1 MRFVAFHFWVMRPIW
16 RVMTRLRLHISALL
30 IALLTLTGYGT
41 AMAKGMPQ
49 SVGVM
54 ELCAGQ
60 ATVLIA
66 VDANGEP
73 TAPQQHCPE
82 CTLLALDM
90 IADQSDPLEVSQAQ
104 FAMPKT
110 AEATSVA
117 VQRLLKLKA
126 RAPPLAV

>member
-1 MRFVAFHFWVMRPIW
+1 
-16 RVMTRLRLHISALL
+16 
-30 IALLTLTGYGT
+30 
-41 AMAKGMPQ
+41 MAKGMPQ

-60 ATVLIA
+60 TTVLIA

-73 TAPQQHCPE
+73 TAPQHHCPD

-90 IADQSDPLEVSQAQ
+90 IADQSGPLVFTQAG
-104 FAMPKT
+104 FAMPKP
-110 AEATSVA
+110 AEAASVA
-117 VQRLLKLKA
+117 IQRLLNLKA